1 MIHQE
6 RTYTDPGVNM
16 ETEAYWEAAKENVLL
31 VKKCD
36 DCGKSHFYP
45 RAICPHCSSSNT
57 SWYRASGAGKIYSFS
72 VMRRAKIPY
81 VMAYVTLN
89 EGITMMSNIVE
100 CDLDTVHIGQDV
112 EAVFRK
118 TEGGHSLPVFRPIAT
133 NG

>member
-1 MIHQE
+1 MINKE
-6 RTYTDPGVNM
+6 RAYADPGVNM
-16 ETEAYWEAAKENVLL
+16 ETEAYWEAAKENILL
-31 VKKCD
+31 LKKCD

-45 RAICPHCSSSNT
+45 RAICPHCSSSQT
-57 SWYRASGAGKIYSFS
+57 SWYRASGQGKIYSYS

-100 CDLDTVHIGQDV
+100 CDMDTVHINQEV
-112 EAVFRK
+112 EVVFRE
-118 TEGGHSLPVFRPIAT
+118 TEGGHSLPVFKPTAT